1 MDIRGLE
8 IQKHIY
14 DFETRIYHLYDLL
27 PKKHKYT
34 LAEHMI
40 LDTIEMRRACRVA
53 IRIPPTLKDQKAT
66 YFGMSFAYAEDV
78 QEAMDHLYDMQLM
91 TDKQKASMDTDLG
104 RILKELQKLSNS
116 FNKQLL
122 KRAGLEPKEA
132 DSQRSVEES
141 DLH

>member
-8 IQKHIY
+8 VQKHIY

-27 PKKHKYT
+27 PRKHKYS
-34 LAEHMI
+34 LAEQMI
-40 LDTIEMRRACRVA
+40 FDTIEMRRACRVA

-66 YFGMSFAYAEDV
+66 YFGMSYAYAEDV

-104 RILKELQKLSNS
+104 KIIKELQKLSNS
-116 FNKQLL
+116 FNKLLL
-122 KRAGLEPKEA
+122 KRAGLEQKEA
-132 DSQRSVEES
+132 DSQRSVDER
-141 DLH
+141 DLY